1 MYYII
6 AISIFLIIVVYF
18 FSTIFT
24 VISSITSN
32 FNSKSS
38 AGGIWFIALLIINV
52 TLITFT
58 CAFYYYTLDSEGIK
72 GTAGHKGINGQQGD
86 ECSISLLDNR
96 IC

>member
-6 AISIFLIIVVYF
+6 AVSILLIIVVYF

-38 AGGIWFIALLIINV
+38 IGGVWFTGLLIINV

-58 CAFYYYTLDSEGIK
+58 CAFYYYTLESVGIK
-72 GTAGHKGINGQQGD
+72 GHSGEKGFDGQQGD